1 MSQTTSSDK
10 KWYQKPENITSAI
23 FVLILGY
30 IAYNF
35 GVGLLSGALSL
46 LGFLGTSIVIAIIVA
61 FLVTQWQLIGTV
73 WNVLMYKL
81 TNWVYK
87 IDPISIAWARLNSLK
102 EKAEKI
108 NKAVERIKGALY
120 NTESQINKND
130 SEISE
135 KEEEVKALAKLNKQ
149 MEMKL
154 IANQIQRLQDWNKQL
169 EPLRA
174 TMLNMQNGLTK
185 LYEAAEFVIK
195 DKESD
200 LTFLEKKYNSVK
212 IGWAAVKEAQGIY
225 GKNSQDRK
233 DLEQLIGLADTDMN
247 NKLAEMD
254 RFMDLA
260 APVLMQA
267 DIESTINDNKAQ
279 DIINRLTGGEI
290 DKVIDNLKNPNT
302 PAQEDPKKLE
312 AASASK
318 NTLPNN
324 NSAQPVKV
332 PASASSDYN
341 VLD

>member
-1 MSQTTSSDK
+1 LFLS
-10 KWYQKPENITSAI
+10 
-23 FVLILGY
+23 LIGY

-35 GVGLLSGALSL
+35 GAGLLSGALSF
-46 LGFLGTSIVIAIIVA
+46 LGFLGTTIVIAIVLGFI
-61 FLVTQWQLIGTV
+61 VTQRKLIGTV

-81 TNWVYK
+81 TNWIYK
-87 IDPISIAWARLNSLK
+87 IDPISIAWSRLNSLK

-108 NKAVERIKGALY
+108 NKSVERIKGALY
-120 NTESQINKND
+120 NTESQISKNQ

-135 KEEEVKALAKLNKQ
+135 KEEEVKALSKLNKQ

-169 EPLRA
+169 EPLRD
-174 TMLNMQNGLTK
+174 TMLNMQNGLNK

-212 IGWAAVKEAQGIY
+212 IGWAAVKAAQGIY
-225 GKNSQDRK
+225 GKNSEDRK

-260 APVLMQA
+260 APVLMQV

-290 DKVIDNLKNPNT
+290 DKVIDNLKNPQT
-302 PAQEDPKKLE
+302 PAQENHKELD
-312 AASASK
+312 AASVSK
-318 NTLPNN
+318 NTLPDI
-324 NSAQPVKV
+324 NSSSPIKLHSQ
-332 PASASSDYN
+332 SDYN